1 MEQDSW
7 KERYQSIIEEME
19 EGYAEVDLDGRLT
32 TVNQALCNIWGYARE
47 EMIGQT
53 HELFTSPQQ
62 ARENFNKYKSAL
74 KTGHPIKSYVFEG
87 IRKDGSKRL
96 LDISASL
103 MKDQNSSS
111 AGFRTIF
118 RDITEQRIAQ
128 EQLDAQR
135 SRLGA
140 ILQSVRD
147 GIITVDPDMK
157 IIEYNEVAR
166 EVCSLVSDA
175 KQGHHLTDPSGQC
188 DSACLKLLQ
197 ETLKA
202 KTGVQRF
209 DHHCHRKNHSPKFLV
224 MSSLP
229 LMNAD
234 EELLGAMLLIRDNTR
249 LRDLEL
255 QLIERRQYQEIIG
268 KNANMQEIYNLLDD
282 LKDLDTTVLVI
293 GENGTGKELIA
304 RALHFNGKRES
315 KPFVTVNCSALAENL
330 LESELFGHV
339 KGAFTGAVKDSD
351 GRFKTADG
359 GTILLD
365 EIGDISPRIQLK
377 LLRVLQEKVFEPV
390 GSSTPLRVDV
400 RLIACTNRNLKEL
413 VDSGDFREDLYYRLK
428 VIEIEVPPLRHR
440 LDDIPML
447 AKHFIKRFNTSFNKT
462 IMAADEAVMDV
473 FARYPWPGNVRE
485 LEHVI
490 ERAFV
495 LCHVRSIG
503 LDHLPKEIIEGAKN
517 QPSTYSQDSAEEG
530 RDLNFILQQTG
541 WNKAKTAR
549 KLGISRPTLY
559 RLIQKHGL
567 TPPVEKV

>member
-1 MEQDSW
+1 MDQSDW
-7 KERYQSIIEEME
+7 KDKYLNIIEEME
-19 EGYAEVDLDGRLT
+19 EGYAEVDLDGKLT
-32 TVNQALCNIWGYARE
+32 SVNQALCKIWGYSRE

-62 ARENFNKYKSAL
+62 ARENFEKYSSVL
-74 KTGHPIKSYVFEG
+74 KTGNSIKSYVFEG
-87 IRKDGSKRL
+87 IRKDGTKRL

-103 MKDQNSSS
+103 MNDQHGNPT
-111 AGFRTIF
+111 GFRTIF
-118 RDITEQRIAQ
+118 RDITEQWIAQ

-147 GIITVDPDMK
+147 GIITVDPDMN
-157 IIEYNEVAR
+157 IIEYNDVAR
-166 EVCSLVSDA
+166 EICSLASDA
-175 KQGHHLTDPSGQC
+175 RLGHQLTDPRSEC
-188 DSACLKLLQ
+188 DSACLKLLKD
-197 ETLKA
+197 TLEA

-209 DHHCHRKNHSPKFLV
+209 DHHCHRKNHSPKYLV

-229 LMNAD
+229 LLNAE

-249 LRDLEL
+249 LRDLER
-255 QLIERRQYQEIIG
+255 QLNDRRQYQEIIG
-268 KNANMQEIYNLLDD
+268 KNAHMQEIYNLLDD
-282 LKDLDTTVLVI
+282 LKDLDTTVLVT

-339 KGAFTGAVKDSD
+339 KGAFTGAVRDSD

-377 LLRVLQEKVFEPV
+377 LLRVLQEKVFEAV
-390 GSSTPLRVDV
+390 GSSTPIRVDV
-400 RLIACTNRNLKEL
+400 RLIACTNRNLKQL
-413 VDSGDFREDLYYRLK
+413 VESGIFREDLYYRLK

-440 LDDIPML
+440 QDDIPLL
-447 AKHFIKRFNTSFNKT
+447 AKHFIKRFNTSFNKS
-462 IMAADEAVMDV
+462 ISAVDDSVMEV
-473 FARYPWPGNVRE
+473 FAAYPWPGNVRE
-485 LEHVI
+485 LEHIV

-503 LDHLPKEIIEGAKN
+503 LDHLPKEIIEGVKKQARTSAKD
-517 QPSTYSQDSAEEG
+517 STDESSE
-530 RDLNFILQQTG
+530 LKLILQQTG

-549 KLGISRPTLY
+549 LMGISRPTLY
-559 RLIQKHGL
+559 LMIKKHGL
-567 TPPVEKV
+567 SAPTEKV

>member
-1 MEQDSW
+1 MDQSDW
-7 KERYQSIIEEME
+7 KDKYLNVIEEME
-19 EGYAEVDLDGRLT
+19 EGYAEVDLDGKLT
-32 TVNQALCNIWGYARE
+32 SVNQALCRIWGYSRE
-47 EMIGQT
+47 EIIGQT

-62 ARENFNKYKSAL
+62 ARENFEKYKLVL
-74 KTGHPIKSYVFEG
+74 KTGNSIKSYVFEG
-87 IRKDGSKRL
+87 IRKDGTKRL

-103 MKDQNSSS
+103 MNDQHGNPT
-111 AGFRTIF
+111 GFRTIF

-147 GIITVDPDMK
+147 GIITVDPDMN
-157 IIEYNEVAR
+157 IIEYNDVASK
-166 EVCSLVSDA
+166 VCSLASEAQLGQHLSDP
-175 KQGHHLTDPSGQC
+175 DRQC
-188 DSACLKLLQ
+188 DGACLKVLK
-197 ETLKA
+197 ETLKTR
-202 KTGVQRF
+202 TGVPRF
-209 DHHCHRKNHSPKFLV
+209 DHHCHRKKHSPKFLG

-229 LMNAD
+229 LLNAD
-234 EELLGAMLLIRDNTR
+234 NELLGAMLIIRDNTR
-249 LRDLEL
+249 LRNLEL

-268 KNANMQEIYNLLDD
+268 RNVKMQEIYNLLDD
-282 LKDLDTTVLVI
+282 LKDLDTTVLVT

-304 RALHFNGKRES
+304 RALHFNGKREN

-330 LESELFGHV
+330 LETELFGHV

-351 GRFKTADG
+351 GRFKTADK

-377 LLRVLQEKVFEPV
+377 LLRVLQEKVFEAV
-390 GSSTPLRVDV
+390 GSSTPIRVDV

-413 VDSGDFREDLYYRLK
+413 VDSGEFREDLYYRLK

-440 LDDIPML
+440 VDDIPL
-447 AKHFIKRFNTSFNKT
+447 LVNHFQKRFNTAFSKSIST
-462 IMAADEAVMDV
+462 ADAGVMD
-473 FARYPWPGNVRE
+473 ALANYSWPGNVRE

-495 LCHVRSIG
+495 LCNVRSIG
-503 LDHLPKEIIEGAKN
+503 LDHLPMEIIEGANRQSLSQQSK
-517 QPSTYSQDSAEEG
+517 SQDKGGELRA
-530 RDLNFILQQTG
+530 ILQQTG

-549 KLGISRPTLY
+549 LMGISRPTLY
-559 RLIQKHGL
+559 RLIQQHGL
-567 TPPVEKV
+567 KPPVE